1 MIIWSGLGFLV
12 FVFAFGCS
20 LVMNL
25 LINGLFQDES
35 YYSTHSWPLSLAL
48 MMAGLLTWLVGSRLN
63 RRQAKV
69 MIEKETGREVTI
81 LPNHTLFFIK
91 MHYWGPVLIALALAS
106 LFFR

>member
-1 MIIWSGLGFLV
+1 MI
-12 FVFAFGCS
+12 
-20 LVMNL
+20 
-25 LINGLFQDES
+25 
-35 YYSTHSWPLSLAL
+35 
-48 MMAGLLTWLVGSRLN
+48 AGLLTWLVGSRLN